1 MKKSITN
8 NSLREADRACQ
19 YPGNAADMC
28 LIFKVLH
35 CIRYRS
41 TLALLVAA
49 ILADDSNHPFAP
61 DDLAVAADTLD
72 RCTYFHVT
80 PPSS

>member
-8 NSLREADRACQ
+8 NSLRDTGQACR
-19 YPGNAADMC
+19 YPGNAGDIC
-28 LIFKVLH
+28 LIFNVLH
-35 CIRYRS
+35 TSCQRS

-49 ILADDSNHPFAP
+49 VLADDPHHTLAP
-61 DDLAVAADTLD
+61 DDLAVSADTLD

-80 PPSS
+80 PPST

>member
-8 NSLREADRACQ
+8 NSLREAGRVCR
-19 YPGNAADMC
+19 YPGSAGDIC

-35 CIRYRS
+35 RPRYRS

-49 ILADDSNHPFAP
+49 ILADDPHHPFAP

>member
-8 NSLREADRACQ
+8 NSLRETGRICRN
-19 YPGNAADMC
+19 PGSAGDIC

-35 CIRYRS
+35 CARRRS

-49 ILADDSNHPFAP
+49 ILADDAHHSVAP